1 MVKTLRVTGEAKI
14 SVKPDVVVL
23 SFPLAVSH
31 TYYNTAVKNLNERLE
46 VLRTAVVV
54 CGMKREDLK
63 TTSFSVRKETE
74 WDHSRATRIFTGYE
88 ASHDVKLEFL
98 YDKSYLNQVLSKILE
113 TCTDVE
119 FKIDFKASPSS
130 AKIAEEEMLSLA
142 VSNAHKNATIL
153 ADSAGIKLG
162 SIINIDYSHSTI
174 RYEEEYEIE
183 THARYCEQAAPIEIE
198 PENLKGKKTVTITW
212 LIEDK

>member
-1 MVKTLRVTGEAKI
+1 MIKTLRVTGEAKI

-23 SFPLAVSH
+23 SFPFEVSNID
-31 TYYNTAVKNLNERLE
+31 YNTAVKKLNEGLE
-46 VLRTAVVV
+46 SLRVAVAS

-63 TTSFSVRKETE
+63 TTSFSVTKKTE

-88 ASHDVKLEFL
+88 ASHDVHLEFL

-119 FKIDFKASPSS
+119 FKIDFKASADS

-183 THARYCEQAAPIEIE
+183 VHTRHCIQLAPIEIE